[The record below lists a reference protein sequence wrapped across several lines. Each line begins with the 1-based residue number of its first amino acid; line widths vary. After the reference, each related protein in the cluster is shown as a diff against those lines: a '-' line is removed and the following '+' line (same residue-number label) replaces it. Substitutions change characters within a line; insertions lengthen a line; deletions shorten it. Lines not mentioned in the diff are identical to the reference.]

1 MPTMSP
7 FTSRLKIQNEGFA
20 ASRTRPKFFWTER
33 GMRLYVNTQP
43 HRHTWDAADSDI
55 RPVLDNIAAA
65 AHACNIQQ
73 TTWVRQCFVSSD
85 DATRFLTSLGA
96 FEGHLNSYWF
106 YALLSIVEVDE
117 QAVHTTALLARAL
130 AQQAVNSRQLPDPDA
145 GACKTS
151 QVFLEAESRAPC
163 AHVHTA
169 EPYPS
174 EEAELSMPAQTGHGT
189 ALGKFEWVKA
199 WLD

>member
-7 FTSRLKIQNEGFA
+7 FTSRLKIPKEGFS

-43 HRHTWDAADSDI
+43 HRHRWDAEDSDM

-65 AHACNIQQ
+65 AHACNIEQ
-73 TTWVRQCFVSSD
+73 TSWVKQCFASVD
-85 DATRFLTSLGA
+85 DAKRFLTSLEA

-106 YALLSIVEVDE
+106 YALLSILEVDE

-130 AQQAVNSRQLPDPDA
+130 AQQARKSRQLPDYDA
-145 GACKTS
+145 GAHKAS
-151 QVFLEAESRAPC
+151 QVSLQADIRTPSL
-163 AHVHTA
+163 HVHSA
-169 EPYPS
+169 ETYPS
-174 EEAELSMPAQTGHGT
+174 EAGNLLMPTHTDHGT
-189 ALGKFEWVKA
+189 TLGKFEWVKA

>member
-1 MPTMSP
+1 
-7 FTSRLKIQNEGFA
+7 
-20 ASRTRPKFFWTER
+20 
-33 GMRLYVNTQP
+33 MRLYVGTQP
-43 HRHTWDAADSDI
+43 HRHTWNGVDSDI

-73 TTWVRQCFVSSD
+73 ASWVRQCFVSVD
-85 DATRFLTSLGA
+85 DAKRFLTSLEA

-106 YALLSIVEVDE
+106 YALLSILEVDE
-117 QAVHTTALLARAL
+117 KGVHTTALLARAL
-130 AQQAVNSRQLPDPDA
+130 AQQAIKTRQLPDPDA
-145 GACKTS
+145 GASKAA
-151 QVFLEAESRAPC
+151 QVLLEAESRAPS

-169 EPYPS
+169 ETYPS
-174 EEAELSMPAQTGHGT
+174 EEADLSMPAQTGHGT